1 MGLAAK
7 MALRRKN
14 MKTHIV
20 VVEFAKKYGVKEGL
34 ILTELCRR
42 AYSSGVNAIP
52 FSVSQGK
59 AFFPY
64 MSEKQIRL
72 ALDNLKAAG
81 SIDIAHS
88 APTVNRTIS
97 YSVQEAVGQFYA
109 NIITAHQFALPNSA
123 LPQSG
128 GR

>member
-1 MGLAAK
+1 
-7 MALRRKN
+7 MALRSKN
-14 MKTHIV
+14 MKTHMV
-20 VVEFAKKYGVKEGL
+20 VIEFAKKYGIKEGL

-42 AYSSGVNAIP
+42 AYGSDVNAVP

-81 SIDIAHS
+81 SIAL
-88 APTVNRTIS
+88 APALLPWTGPAAIGSRKRW
-97 YSVQEAVGQFYA
+97 A
-109 NIITAHQFALPNSA
+109 NFTPTS
-123 LPQSG
+123 
-128 GR
+128 

>member
-1 MGLAAK
+1 
-7 MALRRKN
+7 
-14 MKTHIV
+14 MKTHMV
-20 VVEFAKKYGVKEGL
+20 VIEFAKQYGIKEGL

-64 MSEKQIRL
+64 MSAKQIRL

-81 SIDIAHS
+81 SIALICN
-88 APTVNRTIS
+88 APTVDRTS
-97 YSVQEAVGQFYA
+97 NYSVQEAVGQFYA
-109 NIITAHQFALPNSA
+109 NVITAHQFALSESA
-123 LPQSG
+123 LPPAG